1 MAGKKKNKFSK
12 KELQAAIDLS
22 YENAAFLFNDKEK
35 VNEVLT
41 ELEEFINNNETI
53 INHFD
58 ELKRAI
64 EIIKY
69 TVTDKC
75 NVFSPEGTVSILS
88 GLMYLHRNFVLQ
100 DNNENENPIIDYKSL
115 CSYIEKT
122 YKRDFADYDDWEKW
136 KKEDK
141 YPIVPITVINEKE
154 QTAFDKLN
162 SRYEKLTSP
171 TLPAK
176 AAEKAKDLVPQRVK
190 DELAKVMANLT
201 EKELYEQI
209 MKRVADGFDI
219 LVKQSAKV
227 TISEATI
234 LKQINKTFDNNHIFT
249 LDEICYARS
258 YDVSKLVNKFKT
270 QNVFIAFAEGGATG
284 ALGLP
289 GIPANLAASMFI
301 YYRAIQSI
309 AMYYGYDIKRNPDEL
324 QIATEVF
331 MQAMS
336 PNEGSASEMG
346 DMIVKFMSMSEA
358 LVVKDVINGG
368 WKAMAEHGGI
378 CLLITQI
385 RALAHKS
392 AEKALAAAGKKGLEE
407 TMFTNFLK
415 QIGKKMGQESVKK
428 AATPIAAIITA
439 FTDVSTMNKVIEFA
453 DVFYSKRF
461 ITEKQ
466 TRLDILNSPDEIHDV
481 EFEVVE

>member
-1 MAGKKKNKFSK
+1 MAGKNKFSK

-22 YENAAFLFNDKEK
+22 YEAAAFLYNDKAK
-35 VNEVLT
+35 VDKLLSD
-41 ELEEFINNNETI
+41 LETYIAENETI
-53 INHFD
+53 INHYE
-58 ELKRAI
+58 ELKRGI
-64 EIIKY
+64 EIIRHS
-69 TVTDKC
+69 VTDKC
-75 NVFSPEGTVSILS
+75 NVVSPEGLVSILS
-88 GLMYLHRNFVLQ
+88 ALIYIHKTFVLHE
-100 DNNENENPIIDYKSL
+100 DNSEEINPIDYKSL
-115 CSYIEKT
+115 FSYIAKT
-122 YKRDFADYDDWEKW
+122 KKNDLAEYEDWERWSKD
-136 KKEDK
+136 DK
-141 YPIVPITVINEKE
+141 YPILPLMVINQKE
-154 QTAFDKLN
+154 NDSFEKLN
-162 SRYEKLTSP
+162 ERYIKLTSP

-176 AAEKAKDLVPQRVK
+176 AAGKAKALVPDRVK
-190 DELAKVMANLT
+190 SELAKFT
-201 EKELYEQI
+201 ESISEKELYEQI

-227 TISEATI
+227 TLSEATI
-234 LKQINKTFDNNHIFT
+234 LKQINKTFEDNHIFS

-258 YDVSKLVNKFKT
+258 YDISKLVSKFKA
-270 QNVFIAFAEGGATG
+270 QNVFVAFAEGGATG
-284 ALGLP
+284 ALGLA
-289 GIPANLAASMFI
+289 GIPANLASSTFI

-309 AMYYGYDIKRNPDEL
+309 AMYYGYDIKNNPDEL

-336 PNEGSASEMG
+336 PGEGSTSEMG

-407 TMFTNFLK
+407 TMFTNFFR
-415 QIGKKMGQESVKK
+415 QIGKKLGQETVKK

-466 TRLDILNSPDEIHDV
+466 TRLDQLNSSDEIQDV
-481 EFEVVE
+481 TFEVVE